1 MVFGLDFLWTD
12 DALHNAF
19 FVNDEGRAE
28 GTHVFTAIHALL
40 APYTKLFD
48 QLLVCVGNQGE
59 GEGVLLDEFLVRLFA
74 IYTDAYHFVGGR
86 PARWNLMYC
95 PSGRSRAPVS
105 FLYNCS
111 GGFLRL
117 SR

>member
-28 GTHVFTAIHALL
+28 GAHVLASIHALL

-59 GEGVLLDEFLVRLFA
+59 GEGVLLDELQVRLFA
-74 IYTDAYHFVGGR
+74 IYTDAYHFVAGLAQGVVVV
-86 PARWNLMYC
+86 AQVA
-95 PSGRSRAPVS
+95 G
-105 FLYNCS
+105 
-111 GGFLRL
+111 L
-117 SR
+117 SCAT